1 MVQERRCPGDSVGA
15 GQGQFC
21 FLYKDRGLLDDP
33 LTAGLFPIQY
43 LFSYMLLLPGGCVF
57 VQGCHLSEIVP
68 RGL

>member
-1 MVQERRCPGDSVGA
+1 MVQERRCSGDSVGA

-43 LFSYMLLLPGGCVF
+43 LFSYMLLLPGVCVF